1 MTTIR
6 AAIATDP
13 IKPFILG
20 DYELEK
26 PRADEVLVR
35 IVASGICHT
44 DIAVKEQAV
53 KLPLPMVLGH
63 EGSGIVEMVGD
74 GVKHLSVGD
83 HVVLS
88 GDSCGSCRKCH
99 HGLPSYCDEFVER
112 NLTGCRV
119 DGTSPLSAGSEPVR
133 GRFVGQSSFAT
144 HSIVPGRA
152 AIKVDNSYPLELL
165 GPLGCGLTTGVGTVM
180 NALRPRAGSS
190 IAIFGAGTVGL
201 AAVMGAVLSGCQ
213 QIIVIDPIST
223 RREMAMSLGA
233 THALPPNDS
242 ALIDELL
249 SLTQGGADFS
259 VECSGVPEAVNAAVM
274 CLARPGWCAQ
284 VGATPAGTMHPLDM
298 DHVGFGRGIKGVVMG
313 DSNPQT
319 FVPYLAALH
328 AQGKLP
334 YDRFVKFYD
343 FSDINQAIADSKSGE
358 VIKPILR
365 MGS

>member
-1 MTTIR
+1 MNSIQ

-13 IKPFILG
+13 NTPFTLG
-20 DYELEK
+20 EYKLEK

-44 DIAVKEQAV
+44 DIAVKEQSV
-53 KLPLPMVLGH
+53 HLPLPMVLGH

-74 GVKHLSVGD
+74 AVDHLVVGD

-88 GDSCGSCRKCH
+88 GDSCGSCHKCQ

-119 DGTSPLSAGSEPVR
+119 DGTSPLSAEGELVR

-152 AIKVDNSYPLELL
+152 AIKVDKQYPLELL

-180 NALRPRAGSS
+180 NALRPSAGSK
-190 IAIFGAGTVGL
+190 IVIFGAGTVGL

-213 QIIVIDPIST
+213 QIVVVDPVSA
-223 RREMAMSLGA
+223 RRDMAMSLGA
-233 THALPPNDS
+233 THALPANDA
-242 ALIDELL
+242 ALVDELL
-249 SLTQGGADFS
+249 SLTHGGADFS
-259 VECSGVPEAVNAAVM
+259 VECSGVPAAVNAAVM

-284 VGATPAGTMHPLDM
+284 VGATPARTILPLDM

-343 FSDINQAIADSKSGE
+343 FSDINQAISESKSGE

-365 MGS
+365 MPT